1 LIMPYDY
8 SCCFPYVICFFFY
21 LTFTAMKKVCP
32 SCPSSE
38 DHYILRKIMLWR
50 TKDINI

>member
-1 LIMPYDY
+1 MILLLLSYATM
-8 SCCFPYVICFFFY
+8 
-21 LTFTAMKKVCP
+21 MKVCL

-38 DHYILRKIMLWR
+38 DHYILREIMLRR